1 MNLTLHLKKYNM
13 TKDIPDIDSCE
24 AFGHISTVKNY
35 CCNNI
40 IDDYW

>member
-1 MNLTLHLKKYNM
+1 M

-35 CCNNI
+35 CCDHNI